1 MKRTIVAV
9 AIACSAVMAAVA
21 QKPADNAPAPGA
33 YIQFGLVNA
42 GNTRATSMTGTD
54 LVPGTPSAVR
64 FTARQSLCEA
74 GLGGPFEK
82 LPPPP
87 ADTRYLMKLGA
98 ELLGEKDGAY
108 SVRLTSQ
115 RLRVAGG
122 PDAEPPLEQTVSLR
136 DGDRVVVDMVREA
149 VPGCAIP
156 AVTIEAKLFVRQD
169 PALAQAVYLADLWFV
184 HTDDTGHE
192 WNQHLSTNVNGAV
205 DMPLVFKD
213 VTFPLPKIDPAQDE
227 FTAYVRVAGTLR
239 ARARQDGLVDL
250 DVNAQRSAGLLL
262 PSSPPGAFGSSTHKS
277 ITVRLGETT
286 AIELPQPSSAFV
298 MTAMRIGEK
307 MSGSGTIGAR
317 PAGAGEQTILPKMS
331 IRDGRFVFNTGA
343 FFKDHVT
350 RLLIRLRAPVP
361 DSGQAPAPGRD

>member
-184 HTDDTGHE
+184 HKDDTGHE

-298 MTAMRIGEK
+298 MTALRIGEK